1 MRGGMLDPGSSADAA
16 GAAASL
22 RCRMCDDAWMEA
34 LRAPAEEARLVK
46 EEAKQQDQLN
56 SLLEPSWPGGRQED
70 SVPQALDRLG
80 GRQVSFAGAQ

>member
-1 MRGGMLDPGSSADAA
+1 MALIG
-16 GAAASL
+16 
-22 RCRMCDDAWMEA
+22 

-46 EEAKQQDQLN
+46 EEAKQQEQLN

-80 GRQVSFAGAQ
+80 GRQVCFAGAQ

>member
-1 MRGGMLDPGSSADAA
+1 
-16 GAAASL
+16 
-22 RCRMCDDAWMEA
+22 MEA
-34 LRAPAEEARLVK
+34 FEGLQAPAEEARRVK

-80 GRQVSFAGAQ
+80 IRQVSFAGAQ